1 MSIFVGFALRLRLRR
16 SHRLLNSD
24 PSGLGGYIVL
34 LNGRTMLRN
43 QYAASNNEQRKPSFK
58 FGTSDEFGSVVPRTK
73 SNVAKTIIDPT
84 QPPSDQ
90 TCCDGASVAN
100 FQTSTGATQIAVKWQ
115 ICDMLSLSQ
124 LARNILQSEIGEPC
138 MERPVISRTA
148 LTRGI
153 HDRCN

>member
-1 MSIFVGFALRLRLRR
+1 MSIFAGFALRLRLRR

-24 PSGLGGYIVL
+24 PSCLGGYIML

-84 QPPSDQ
+84 
-90 TCCDGASVAN
+90 T
-100 FQTSTGATQIAVKWQ
+100 ATDAATRIRNTATINPLIIAIRV
-115 ICDMLSLSQ
+115 
-124 LARNILQSEIGEPC
+124 
-138 MERPVISRTA
+138 
-148 LTRGI
+148 TRGVV
-153 HDRCN
+153 HSPKGANPSEHSGR